1 MPLILSKFEDDTPLD
16 IKLTNARD
24 VHVICDT
31 VEWFLLNSFLNIKRE
46 FGRLM

>member
-31 VEWFLLNSFLNIKRE
+31 VEWFLFNSSLDTKRE